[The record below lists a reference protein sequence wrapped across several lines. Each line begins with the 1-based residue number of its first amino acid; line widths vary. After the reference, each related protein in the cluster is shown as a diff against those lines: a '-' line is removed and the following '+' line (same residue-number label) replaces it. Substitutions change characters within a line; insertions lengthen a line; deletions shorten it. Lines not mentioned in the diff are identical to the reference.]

1 MAIKDFIGK
10 WRIYEM
16 ELWEQ
21 DDFDARDKAYIKI
34 GKDKQGEFQFSYL
47 FADIDGKI
55 IKYPDGEKLEFTWEG
70 EDGFEEASGS
80 GWMKITGE
88 NKAEGEIRI
97 HKGDSSGFKARRMGG
112 RR

>member
-21 DDFDARDKAYIKI
+21 DDFDARDKASIKVN
-34 GKDKQGEFQFSYL
+34 KDKTGEFQFLYL
-47 FADIDGKI
+47 FADIDGRVVKFN
-55 IKYPDGEKLEFTWEG
+55 GNEMLEFTWEG
-70 EDGFEEASGS
+70 DDGCEAASGS
-80 GWMKITGE
+80 GWMKVE
-88 NKAEGEIRI
+88 KNKAEGEIRI
-97 HKGDSSGFKARRMGG
+97 HKGDSSGFKARKMGG